1 MEIPCIPLMKFVS
14 KDNKKKSLVDNKL
27 GPFNMGA
34 FSVAAL
40 PASGYFVSYPT
51 TIQFLSVERE
61 LNLLQ

>member
-1 MEIPCIPLMKFVS
+1 
-14 KDNKKKSLVDNKL
+14 
-27 GPFNMGA
+27 MGA